1 MASKPTDASMPFPN
15 LGKEQTEAMLSMQ
28 KELLDAYDQ
37 SSRAWL
43 ARVKTE
49 VDLWSDL
56 AKKLSATQVRPG
68 RRGGLSAMRSAANA
82 NGCGRRAATLRRLS
96 KDHANDYAITVEWMA
111 GREHVNRGFLSTS
124 GAPMS
129 CPSGALI

>member
-1 MASKPTDASMPFPN
+1 
-15 LGKEQTEAMLSMQ
+15 MQ

-56 AKKLSATQVRPG
+56 AKKLSATQSVPDVVGAYQKCVAQRMQMAAEDG
-68 RRGGLSAMRSAANA
+68 RRLYDDCQKITQTITRSLSNGWPAA
-82 NGCGRRAATLRRLS
+82 
-96 KDHANDYAITVEWMA
+96 
-111 GREHVNRGFLSTS
+111 ST
-124 GAPMS
+124 
-129 CPSGALI
+129 

>member
-1 MASKPTDASMPFPN
+1 MASKPTDASMRFPN
-15 LGKEQTEAMLSMQ
+15 LGKEQTESMLSMQ

-56 AKKLSATQVRPG
+56 AKKLSATQSVPDVVGAYQQCVAQRMQMAAEDG
-68 RRGGLSAMRSAANA
+68 RRLYDDCQKITQTITRSLSNGWPAA
-82 NGCGRRAATLRRLS
+82 
-96 KDHANDYAITVEWMA
+96 
-111 GREHVNRGFLSTS
+111 ST
-124 GAPMS
+124 
-129 CPSGALI
+129 

>member
-15 LGKEQTEAMLSMQ
+15 LVKEQTEAMLSMQ

-56 AKKLSATQVRPG
+56 AKKLSATQSVPDVVGAYQQCVAQRMQMAAEDG
-68 RRGGLSAMRSAANA
+68 RRLYDDCQKITQTITRSLS
-82 NGCGRRAATLRRLS
+82 NGWPAT
-96 KDHANDYAITVEWMA
+96 
-111 GREHVNRGFLSTS
+111 ST
-124 GAPMS
+124 
-129 CPSGALI
+129 

>member
-1 MASKPTDASMPFPN
+1 MASKPTDASMRFPN
-15 LGKEQTEAMLSMQ
+15 LGKEQTEAILSMQ

-56 AKKLSATQVRPG
+56 AKKLSATQSVPDVV
-68 RRGGLSAMRSAANA
+68 GLISNA
-82 NGCGRRAATLRRLS
+82 
-96 KDHANDYAITVEWMA
+96 
-111 GREHVNRGFLSTS
+111 
-124 GAPMS
+124 
-129 CPSGALI
+129 

>member
-1 MASKPTDASMPFPN
+1 MASKPDASMPFLN
-15 LGKEQTEAMLSMQ
+15 LGNEQTEAMLSMQ

-56 AKKLSATQVRPG
+56 AKKLSATQSVPDVVGAYQQCVAQRMQMAAEDG
-68 RRGGLSAMRSAANA
+68 RRLYDDCQKITQTIARSLSNGWPAA
-82 NGCGRRAATLRRLS
+82 
-96 KDHANDYAITVEWMA
+96 
-111 GREHVNRGFLSTS
+111 ST
-124 GAPMS
+124 
-129 CPSGALI
+129 

>member
-1 MASKPTDASMPFPN
+1 
-15 LGKEQTEAMLSMQ
+15 MQ

-56 AKKLSATQVRPG
+56 AKKLSATQSVPDVVG
-68 RRGGLSAMRSAANA
+68 NA
-82 NGCGRRAATLRRLS
+82 
-96 KDHANDYAITVEWMA
+96 
-111 GREHVNRGFLSTS
+111 
-124 GAPMS
+124 
-129 CPSGALI
+129 

>member
-1 MASKPTDASMPFPN
+1 
-15 LGKEQTEAMLSMQ
+15 MLSMQ

-56 AKKLSATQVRPG
+56 AKKLSATQSVPDVVGAYQQCVAQRMQMAAEDG
-68 RRGGLSAMRSAANA
+68 RRLYDDCQKITQTITRPLSNGWPAA
-82 NGCGRRAATLRRLS
+82 
-96 KDHANDYAITVEWMA
+96 
-111 GREHVNRGFLSTS
+111 ST
-124 GAPMS
+124 
-129 CPSGALI
+129 